1 MTNNPSSVS
10 TTISI
15 RLSHR
20 TLARIDDA
28 AKRAGQDRNAYI
40 RSWIPE
46 CDDRCDTA
54 HVDGRNGHRGASSE
68 PVDWAGVT
76 QHTRA

>member
-40 RSWIPE
+40 LSWLPY
-46 CDDRCDTA
+46 DDTRCDTA
-54 HVDGRNGHRGASSE
+54 HVASGNGQSGSHPSA
-68 PVDWAGVT
+68 PL
-76 QHTRA
+76 TRRA